1 MDQYSK
7 EEDYQSGPL
16 CQATDQNSKQEEDC
30 QSELSN
36 TDSLEE
42 SEALDGNSSV
52 VSAFSSEDSLAK
64 YGHDP
69 NVSNG
74 SSSHA
79 ASITTANS
87 KKLVKQRSLI
97 PQPVKRAHTV
107 DDLSKS
113 DTVYMNNNKLKT
125 VNDDGKGHSW
135 KHDGV
140 IRQRQ
145 CSVDINS
152 TSANNEEARK
162 LGQAVNSTTNKLPHG
177 DVVTIKEN
185 ISSLKRK
192 EIAHKVHHQPNTDK
206 DEYLTPFQR
215 KDKLINELK
224 AEFKMAQNTVK
235 EREEELEFLRNVQ
248 DSMVQEVVEQKNN
261 CIGELTKQLADIHC
275 SHDDLTL
282 SHAEALLSITELKQK
297 VKNLE
302 VCNTSTFLTAAVKF
316 QKYLVL
322 CTIHAVGNYQTI
334 HEKINTIVLFIR
346 YIFIQRASL
355 LWAAVPQSQYS
366 ATHFGP
372 TRKYGL
378 HSSDAAKYVVDTVHV
393 HTAVDHK

>member
-1 MDQYSK
+1 MDRTMDQYSK
-7 EEDYQSGPL
+7 EEDCQSELL
-16 CQATDQNSKQEEDC
+16 CTATDQDSKEEDF

-42 SEALDGNSSV
+42 AEVLDGNSSV

-79 ASITTANS
+79 ASITAANS

-113 DTVYMNNNKLKT
+113 GTVYTNGNKLKT
-125 VNDDGKGHSW
+125 VNDDGKGNSW

-140 IRQRQ
+140 IRRRQ

-152 TSANNEEARK
+152 TSFNNEEARK
-162 LGQAVNSTTNKLPHG
+162 LGQAVNSTTNKLLQG

-192 EIAHKVHHQPNTDK
+192 EIAHKIHHQPHTDN

-224 AEFKMAQNTVK
+224 AELKMAQHMVK
-235 EREEELEFLRNVQ
+235 ERDEELEYVRNEQ
-248 DSMVQEVVEQKNN
+248 DAMVQEVVEQKNN

-282 SHAEALLSITELKQK
+282 SHAEALLSVAELKQR
-297 VKNLE
+297 VKKLE
-302 VCNTSTFLTAAVKF
+302 VCNVPVLILLTIAIKF
-316 QKYLVL
+316 Q
-322 CTIHAVGNYQTI
+322 
-334 HEKINTIVLFIR
+334 R
-346 YIFIQRASL
+346 YS
-355 LWAAVPQSQYS
+355 
-366 ATHFGP
+366 
-372 TRKYGL
+372 
-378 HSSDAAKYVVDTVHV
+378 
-393 HTAVDHK
+393 